1 MEDPSKTN
9 KPDDVVQSSVWESPN
24 KRWLEAARL
33 CSYQS
38 ICSPLST
45 IWYWHRW
52 VLNLTKTRCFYIFNF
67 CHSFQWVPITLSTI
81 PEVHYLCVHPLVT
94 SFIYLGLYV
103 AHAHLIHLRPLDY
116 THEEKL
122 TFILGQIR
130 TTFLT
135 LEVHVPF
142 PWIPRF
148 LI

>member
-81 PEVHYLCVHPLVT
+81 PEVHYPCVHPLVT
-94 SFIYLGLYV
+94 SFIWLNLFG
-103 AHAHLIHLRPLDY
+103 PMCC
-116 THEEKL
+116 TC
-122 TFILGQIR
+122 TSSFI
-130 TTFLT
+130 FD
-135 LEVHVPF
+135 
-142 PWIPRF
+142 PWIIHMKRNQHSF
-148 LI
+148 

>member
-81 PEVHYLCVHPLVT
+81 PEVHYPCVHPLVT
-94 SFIYLGLYV
+94 SFIYLGLCV
-103 AHAHLIHLRPLDY
+103 AHAHLHSSSTLGLYTWRETNIHSRSNQDHISHSGSTCSFPLN
-116 THEEKL
+116 T
-122 TFILGQIR
+122 
-130 TTFLT
+130 
-135 LEVHVPF
+135 
-142 PWIPRF
+142 
-148 LI
+148 